1 MKSIKELVL
10 DLQDAGITN
19 DYCNI
24 LLKAIKEEKEN
35 SFNAGVQVTEKEA
48 YAVGK
53 AVGREEARVCLLRKC
68 ETSDNFNTQHLR
80 DWAIKADL
88 KTL

>member
-19 DYCNI
+19 EYCNI
-24 LLKAIKEEKEN
+24 LLKAIKAEKEN
-35 SFNAGVQVTEKEA
+35 SFNAGVQTTEKEA

-53 AVGREEARVCLLRKC
+53 AVGREEARITILRKC
-68 ETSDNFNTQHLR
+68 ETSDNFNTQHLK
-80 DWAIKADL
+80 DWALKADL